1 MYSPVM
7 YKKYV
12 GFMAIANT
20 LQFLKISFEDTKNIC
35 NHIKNESVTA
45 RQNQVRKKCHSSG
58 NFIEHYG
65 LGFFKQQQKS
75 LFHQVFN
82 P

>member
-35 NHIKNESVTA
+35 NHTKNDSVTA
-45 RQNQVRKKCHSSG
+45 RQNQVRRKYHSSDK
-58 NFIEHYG
+58 FIESYG
-65 LGFFKQQQKS
+65 FLKAAAEEPFSASF
-75 LFHQVFN
+75 
-82 P
+82 